1 MSVDMKYA
9 IHTNE
14 GDFELGSNGAVLKNK
29 LGIVSEQDMIDAEE
43 ALLLQLY
50 EHLFETDAYQES
62 ITIETIQ
69 KWHRIWLGNVYAWSG
84 EFRSV
89 NMSKGDF
96 QFAGALQLPKLAVS
110 FEQRYLTKFNN
121 MADVTEVELIQL
133 LTESH
138 VEFILMHPFREGNGR
153 ISRLLMDVMVTQAG
167 YEPLDY
173 SLMEQHREYYF
184 KSIQAGVVGDYQHL
198 NKLLTDVFKQSN
210 L

>member
-1 MSVDMKYA
+1 MKYD
-9 IHTNE
+9 IHSSE
-14 GDFELGSNGAVLKNK
+14 GDFEPGSNGTVLKNK

-50 EHLFETDAYQES
+50 EHLFEADAYQES

-69 KWHRIWLGNVYAWSG
+69 KWHRIWLGNVYAWAG

-89 NMSKGDF
+89 NMSKDGF
-96 QFAGALQLPKLAVS
+96 QFAAALQLPKLAVS
-110 FEQRYLTKFNN
+110 FEQRYLTKFNS
-121 MADVTEVELIQL
+121 MTEVAEDELIQL

-138 VEFILMHPFREGNGR
+138 VEFILIHPFRDGNGR

-167 YEPLDY
+167 FEPLDY
-173 SLMEQHREYYF
+173 SLMEQNRDYYF

-198 NKLLTDVFKQSN
+198 NRLMSDVFRQSN

>member
-1 MSVDMKYA
+1 MKYT
-9 IHTNE
+9 IHTSE
-14 GDFELGSNGAVLKNK
+14 GDFEQGSNGTVLKNR
-29 LGIVSEQDMIDAEE
+29 LGIVTEQDMIDAEE

-50 EHLFETDAYQES
+50 EYLFEADVYQEP
-62 ITIETIQ
+62 ITIESIQ
-69 KWHRIWLGNVYAWSG
+69 KWHRIWLGNVYAWAG

-89 NMSKGDF
+89 NMSKGGF
-96 QFAGALQLPKLAVS
+96 QFAGALQLPKLAIS
-110 FEQRYLTKFNN
+110 FEQRYLTKFNS
-121 MADVTEVELIQL
+121 MADVTEVELVQL

-167 YEPLDY
+167 YAPLDY
-173 SLMEQHREYYF
+173 SLMEQHRDYYF

-210 L
+210 S